1 MANLIKKTSKADKTA
16 GASSETQ
23 LQRTARWTSY
33 ALAAVLVLLPFHAF
47 LTVAIADKIGHY
59 DVLRLWKEVVLLVLA
74 VPATI
79 IICKTP
85 KLWQQLRSGWL
96 FWCLFAYVVLHVA
109 LGLVAF
115 SKGQVNEYALVY
127 AWVINLRIVLVFIIG
142 LALAAISPWLWAH
155 WRQILLWPAGVV
167 VAFGLLQFTVLPADF
182 LQRFGYGADTITAY
196 TTVDQKQDYVRIQ
209 STLRGPNPLGAYLV
223 LIIGA
228 AIAMLIKERRQNWQ
242 LAGVSLLSASLIVL
256 VATYSRSAYIGA
268 VVAALIATVLVLH
281 GRKARRWLATGLA
294 VGVVVLAGLAVSL
307 RENDHFENIFF
318 HTDEHSRSISSSNE
332 SRWAAMRRGFT
343 QAVHEP
349 FGRGPGTA
357 GPASEH
363 NLRPGRVA
371 ENYYIQI
378 AQETGWLG
386 LALFIAILA
395 LMAHGLWQ
403 RRDELLAR
411 VLLATL
417 AGISAVNLMQHAWA
431 DDTLGLIWWALA
443 GIALS
448 SAVTPAILSTS
459 IQKHDKVKKRSKA
472 KTSSAPQA

>member
-1 MANLIKKTSKADKTA
+1 MSTAYKREKTA
-16 GASSETQ
+16 ENAHEAG
-23 LQRTARWTSY
+23 LQKVARWASY
-33 ALAAVLVLLPFHAF
+33 ILAAVLVLLPFHAF
-47 LTVAIADKIGHY
+47 LTVAISGALGHY
-59 DVLRLWKEVVLLVLA
+59 DVLRLWKEVVFLVLA

-85 KLWQQLRSGWL
+85 KLWRQLRGGWL
-96 FWCLFAYVVLHVA
+96 FWCMLAYVVIHVG
-109 LGLVAF
+109 LGMIAF

-127 AWVINLRIVLVFIIG
+127 AWVINLRLMLIFIIG
-142 LALAAISPWLWAH
+142 LALASISPWLRMH
-155 WRQILLWPAGVV
+155 WRRILLWPAGIV

-182 LQRFGYGADTITAY
+182 LQHFGYGTDTITAY

-228 AIAMLIKERRQNWQ
+228 VVAMLIKEKRQGWQ

-268 VVAALIATVLVLH
+268 AIAALIAVVLVLH
-281 GRKARRWLATGLA
+281 GRRARRWLATGLA
-294 VGVVVLAGLAVSL
+294 VSVVVVSGLAVSL
-307 RENDHFENIFF
+307 RENDRFENIFF
-318 HTDEHSRSISSSNE
+318 HTDEHSQSASSSNE
-332 SRWAAMRRGFT
+332 SRWAAMERGFK
-343 QAVHEP
+343 QVVREP

-386 LALFIAILA
+386 LALFLAIVILIGR
-395 LMAHGLWQ
+395 GLWQ
-403 RRDELLAR
+403 RRDELLPR

-417 AGISAVNLMQHAWA
+417 AGISVINLMQHTWA
-431 DDTLGLIWWALA
+431 DDTLGLIWWGLA
-443 GIALS
+443 GIALTTTK
-448 SAVTPAILSTS
+448 VPAILSTS
-459 IQKHDKVKKRSKA
+459 ERKNGKKAIKKPEK
-472 KTSSAPQA
+472 KTRATPQA